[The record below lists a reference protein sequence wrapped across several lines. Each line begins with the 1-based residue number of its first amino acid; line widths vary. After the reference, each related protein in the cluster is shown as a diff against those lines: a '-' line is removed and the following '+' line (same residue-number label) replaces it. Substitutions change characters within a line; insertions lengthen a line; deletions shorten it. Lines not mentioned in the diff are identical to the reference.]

1 MIQKSEILNKLK
13 SSKPEL
19 NKYGVAKIGL
29 FGSSVRNEAN
39 ENSDIDIIIDF
50 YSSSE
55 TFDNYMNTCNYLENV
70 FLGIKLDI
78 VTEKGLSPFI
88 GPYIL
93 KEAEYA

>member
-39 ENSDIDIIIDF
+39 DNSDIDIIIDF
-50 YSSSE
+50 NSNSE
-55 TFDNYMNTCNYLENV
+55 TFDNYMNTCNYLEKV
-70 FLGIKLDI
+70 FFGIKLDI